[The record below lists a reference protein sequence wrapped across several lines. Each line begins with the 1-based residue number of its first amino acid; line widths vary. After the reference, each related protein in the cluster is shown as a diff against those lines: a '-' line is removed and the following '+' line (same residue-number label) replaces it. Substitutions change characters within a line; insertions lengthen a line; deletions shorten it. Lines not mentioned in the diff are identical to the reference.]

1 MSGSSRARRAATPA
15 ELRASALGRTIPVA
29 ILVLA
34 AVGGLAWRE
43 SGSPSASDW
52 LAYAMLAAL
61 TVAGVLL
68 SGRAA
73 RPTPPALLALSALAG
88 TAILVTIS
96 ITYSARPSLARDE
109 ALLTVFY
116 AAVFAVPALILRTRE
131 DRTYAVSAVV
141 AGSGGLAVCAG
152 LALVLRSHPETLFYG
167 GRLNFPIT
175 YPNAQAAAMLMGY
188 WPALALAAR
197 RTGSIVP
204 RGLALAGATAMLCG
218 WLLSQSKGGAIGLV
232 VSTIVVFAVSQ
243 RRVRLLVPFAITA
256 VLGAI
261 GAVPL
266 TAPIRA
272 STTSA
277 LRSAIHHGGAALL
290 LLTVGGFVAG
300 LLYAHLDGRLELS
313 RSARAIAGRAALI
326 GVVAVLVIGPA
337 VFFATVEG
345 PGAWVTNQWHAFKHP
360 PTAERSGTHL
370 LTLGSNRYDFWRVAL
385 REFAHHP
392 LVGVGSRGFAASY
405 LQYGKSSETPARAH
419 SLWLDSLSE
428 TGLLG
433 FAVLLLVFA
442 PPVAAVARRARSELT
457 AAGVLA
463 ACVYFLAHAS
473 VDWIWTFP
481 AVGALAMLL
490 LAIAATT
497 ASSGESR
504 PFTRRS
510 SFIAAG
516 AVIVVG
522 LIAFVPPW
530 LAARYTIRA
539 ARGGPGVHGDVVWA
553 KRLDPLS
560 IEPYVAQATWS
571 PNLQASV
578 EELGKA
584 VELQPR
590 SYAARYLYGI
600 NLLKLGRL
608 PEAREQ
614 LFEAHRLAPRDPYV
628 NAALALAPYSRPP
641 R

>member
-34 AVGGLAWRE
+34 AAGGPAGRE

-405 LQYGKSSETPARAH
+405 LQYGRSSETPARAH

>member
-405 LQYGKSSETPARAH
+405 LQYGRSSETPARAH